1 VCLYIYMGAGKDV
14 GISNICSTSPRHSLQ
29 VSLANTTAHP
39 AAAPPELAL
48 SPTII
53 HTHTLSL
60 SLPISLSPPMID
72 LRRMRDI
79 NRRTLY
85 SYYFEFSRVPGD
97 SGPHTYY
104 TYTSSRT
111 LSVNKC
117 IYIYISKCI
126 HT

>member
-1 VCLYIYMGAGKDV
+1 MGAGKDV

-72 LRRMRDI
+72 RKLI
-79 NRRTLY
+79 NTRKY
-85 SYYFEFSRVPGD
+85 KYKPNQ
-97 SGPHTYY
+97 HTVVKPIPNN
-104 TYTSSRT
+104 
-111 LSVNKC
+111 L
-117 IYIYISKCI
+117 
-126 HT
+126 